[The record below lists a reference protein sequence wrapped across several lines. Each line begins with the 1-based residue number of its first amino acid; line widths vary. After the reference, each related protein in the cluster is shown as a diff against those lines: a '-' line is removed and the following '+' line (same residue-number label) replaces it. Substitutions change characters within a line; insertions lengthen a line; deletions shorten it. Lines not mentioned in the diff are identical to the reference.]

1 MMETSQPETRMPNPQ
16 ARSTK
21 LDLRLTPEAKA
32 RLSAAAQERHQ
43 SVSQFVLSSALE
55 RADETLADRQHF
67 RLDVERWSAFIAA
80 LDMPPRALPRLERL
94 FREPTP
100 FDPPDSA

>member
-1 MMETSQPETRMPNPQ
+1 MEASQPETRMPNRQ
-16 ARSTK
+16 SRSTK

-32 RLSAAAQERHQ
+32 RLNAAARERHQ

-67 RLDVERWSAFIAA
+67 GLDAERWSAFMAA
-80 LDMPPRALPRLERL
+80 LDKPPRALPRIERL
-94 FREPTP
+94 LREPTP

>member
-1 MMETSQPETRMPNPQ
+1 MPNPQ

-32 RLSAAAQERHQ
+32 RLSAAAWERHQ
-43 SVSQFVLSSALE
+43 SVGQFVLSSALE
-55 RADETLADRQHF
+55 RADETLADRRHF
-67 RLDVERWSAFIAA
+67 GLNAERWSAFMAA
-80 LDMPPRALPRLERL
+80 LEMPPRALPRLERL
-94 FREPTP
+94 LREPTP

>member
-1 MMETSQPETRMPNPQ
+1 MPTPQ
-16 ARSTK
+16 ARSSK

-32 RLSAAAQERHQ
+32 RLSAAARERHQ

-67 RLDVERWSAFIAA
+67 GLDAERWRAFMAA
-80 LDMPPRALPRLERL
+80 LDSPPRALPRVERL
-94 FREPTP
+94 LREPTP